1 MGRSGTGLG
10 LTVIWNIVQ
19 DHEGYIDVTS
29 NEKGTTFEIYFPI
42 VRDKKLVKDMQLT
55 LNDFKGNGESVLVVD
70 DEKSQR
76 EITCQ
81 MLDILGYK
89 PEAVSSGEEAVAFL
103 QEKSIDIILL
113 DMIMDPG
120 IGGRETYERILKV
133 NPHQKAIIVSGYA
146 ETQEVKEV
154 QRLGAGR
161 YVKKPLT
168 LQKIGEAVKEE
179 LKKA

>member
-1 MGRSGTGLG
+1 M
-10 LTVIWNIVQ
+10 
-19 DHEGYIDVTS
+19 
-29 NEKGTTFEIYFPI
+29 
-42 VRDKKLVKDMQLT
+42 
-55 LNDFKGNGESVLVVD
+55 
-70 DEKSQR
+70 
-76 EITCQ
+76 
-81 MLDILGYK
+81 
-89 PEAVSSGEEAVAFL
+89 
-103 QEKSIDIILL
+103 DIILL
-113 DMIMDPG
+113 DMILGPG
-120 IGGRETYERILKV
+120 TGGRETYERILKI